1 MGAPIIPVQMR
12 EHQAVENEM
21 KPLVLSQIKLNSSAK
36 EVIKPALIAVTAAFV
51 LMLVVAPQT
60 ANATADGCA
69 VVLKT
74 KTPDGFLNV
83 RKAPTANAEIVAK
96 LKQGDVLDVD
106 TAQCET
112 RADLSI
118 CSEGTS
124 WTHVTSI
131 RRLDGKQSTA
141 PTQGWVRDRYVKWF
155 TCEEDR

>member
-1 MGAPIIPVQMR
+1 MP
-12 EHQAVENEM
+12 
-21 KPLVLSQIKLNSSAK
+21 KPLLAMLSLVMMMTGAASAK
-36 EVIKPALIAVTAAFV
+36 EVIKLVLMAITAAYV

-69 VVLKT
+69 VVLQ
-74 KTPDGFLNV
+74 TPDGFLNV

-96 LKQGDVLDVD
+96 LKRGDLLDVD

-131 RRLDGKQSTA
+131 RRLVGKQSTA
-141 PTQGWVRDRYVKWF
+141 PTQGWVRDRYLKWF
-155 TCEEDR
+155 TCAESDEKAIRKTK

>member
-1 MGAPIIPVQMR
+1 
-12 EHQAVENEM
+12 M
-21 KPLVLSQIKLNSSAK
+21 KPVVLAQDQPQRLG
-36 EVIKPALIAVTAAFV
+36 EVKKPVLIALTAAFA
-51 LMLVVAPQT
+51 LMLVVVPQT

-74 KTPDGFLNV
+74 SDGFLNV

-118 CSEGTS
+118 CSEGKG

-131 RRLDGKQSTA
+131 PRLDGKQSTA

-155 TCEEDR
+155 TCN